1 MLALKDI
8 TTSKVNINIDSI
20 RSEIYSD
27 IKALLSPEESSSE
40 SLIIKN
46 IFSSETQKLKD
57 SKFEELLRVKQIQSI
72 SLSEYLESILNEKY
86 QIPFNQKNLL
96 KTLLINDL
104 IYYGPI
110 SPIIFNTLKSFKKF
124 YSSNILEDSLF
135 IHLAGKQIQEI
146 QINKFNEAYIITSS
160 KQYKLEFNF
169 ISEKHLFEI
178 AQRFINESNF
188 INKQNYIINEVN
200 PILDFEL
207 AFSSIRGSLISRP
220 ASRNTCLTLRFHPE
234 ISYDLINLIDSHMID
249 SKLAEFLT
257 SLQEADINIA
267 IAGTMGT
274 GKTTLMNALIKK
286 WKTHE
291 RKALLEDTSE
301 LSNDLNNLIQLQIS
315 NPKSENTSNNIKEII
330 VFKIHSKLF

>member
-146 QINKFNEAYIITSS
+146 QINKFNENLVFL
-160 KQYKLEFNF
+160 KD
-169 ISEKHLFEI
+169 H
-178 AQRFINESNF
+178 RFF
-188 INKQNYIINEVN
+188 ACFYQ
-200 PILDFEL
+200 
-207 AFSSIRGSLISRP
+207 
-220 ASRNTCLTLRFHPE
+220 
-234 ISYDLINLIDSHMID
+234 
-249 SKLAEFLT
+249 
-257 SLQEADINIA
+257 
-267 IAGTMGT
+267 
-274 GKTTLMNALIKK
+274 
-286 WKTHE
+286 
-291 RKALLEDTSE
+291 
-301 LSNDLNNLIQLQIS
+301 
-315 NPKSENTSNNIKEII
+315 
-330 VFKIHSKLF
+330 

>member
-146 QINKFNEAYIITSS
+146 QINKFNE
-160 KQYKLEFNF
+160 N
-169 ISEKHLFEI
+169 
-178 AQRFINESNF
+178 
-188 INKQNYIINEVN
+188 
-200 PILDFEL
+200 
-207 AFSSIRGSLISRP
+207 
-220 ASRNTCLTLRFHPE
+220 
-234 ISYDLINLIDSHMID
+234 
-249 SKLAEFLT
+249 
-257 SLQEADINIA
+257 
-267 IAGTMGT
+267 
-274 GKTTLMNALIKK
+274 
-286 WKTHE
+286 
-291 RKALLEDTSE
+291 
-301 LSNDLNNLIQLQIS
+301 
-315 NPKSENTSNNIKEII
+315 
-330 VFKIHSKLF
+330 